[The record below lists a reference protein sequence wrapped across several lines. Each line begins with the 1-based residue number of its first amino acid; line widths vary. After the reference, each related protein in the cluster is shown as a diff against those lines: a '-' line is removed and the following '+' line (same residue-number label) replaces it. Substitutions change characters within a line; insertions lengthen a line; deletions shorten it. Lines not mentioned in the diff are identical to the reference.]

1 MGANRAKPRRR
12 VAETAESGC
21 RTAADVTGLPPK
33 DLDPAERPRERL
45 LLRGADAL
53 SNTELLAIL
62 LRTGVTGLMVT
73 DLARDLLHRYSGLRG
88 LAAASA
94 QQIALEHGLGPAKAA
109 QLKAALELGQRLM
122 REELADHPKV
132 SSPEDIAQLVQADMS
147 VLDHEQLW
155 VLLLDTKNRVVRI
168 VPQYVGSLNQSTV
181 RIAELFKAAI
191 KENCASIAVVRNH
204 PSGDP
209 TPSPEDVRVTQD
221 LVDAGRLLDLDV
233 VDHVIIGRGRTPWVS
248 LRQRGLGFRS

>member
-1 MGANRAKPRRR
+1 MGANRAKNGRRL
-12 VAETAESGC
+12 AET
-21 RTAADVTGLPPK
+21 TGLADRTGDSTVLTIK

-45 LLRGADAL
+45 LQRGADAL
-53 SNTELLAIL
+53 STTELLAIL

-88 LAAASA
+88 LAAASP

-122 REELADHPKV
+122 REELAEHPKMA
-132 SSPEDIAQLVQADMS
+132 SPEDIVRLVQADMS

-155 VLLLDTKNRVVRI
+155 ILLLDTKNRVVRI
-168 VPQYVGSLNQSTV
+168 VPQYIGSLNQSTV

-191 KENCASIAVVRNH
+191 KENCAAIAVVHNH

-221 LVDAGRLLDLDV
+221 LVEAGRLLDVEV
-233 VDHVIIGRGRTPWVS
+233 VDHVIIGRGRTPWTS